1 MLEPFNE
8 MKQLQRRAAVLAVLQ
23 QDNLSAWARNYWG
36 VVFDTLRTT
45 EERYNAQQ
53 YQYTY
58 FKNNA
63 EINNDGD
70 YYDE

>member
-8 MKQLQRRAAVLAVLQ
+8 MKQLERKAAVLAVLQ

-36 VVFDTLRTT
+36 VVFDTLHTT

-53 YQYTY
+53 YQYTNY
-58 FKNNA
+58 KNNT

>member
-1 MLEPFNE
+1 MSPFNE
-8 MKQLQRRAAVLAVLQ
+8 ERQLERKATVLAILQ

-36 VVFDTLRTT
+36 VVFDTLHTT

-58 FKNNA
+58 FKNNT

>member
-8 MKQLQRRAAVLAVLQ
+8 MKQLERKAAVLAILQ

-36 VVFDTLRTT
+36 GVFDCIRTT